1 MVTGMQA
8 NESLNLAIRCID
20 ALRKVFGGNKN
31 ILGGFRSRARDGPSS
46 IYYSGLTYTIAY
58 IASKASKEKISGDEL
73 MKQALTEPDV
83 GALFEKWKNKNTAE
97 KEAYELYGA
106 CLMRAI
112 REVAKL
118 DNANDLLTLLKVL
131 NDPGRQ
137 ILVTNKVLEFAE
149 WLKRLAEAS
158 IPG

>member
-1 MVTGMQA
+1 
-8 NESLNLAIRCID
+8 
-20 ALRKVFGGNKN
+20 
-31 ILGGFRSRARDGPSS
+31 
-46 IYYSGLTYTIAY
+46 
-58 IASKASKEKISGDEL
+58 
-73 MKQALTEPDV
+73 
-83 GALFEKWKNKNTAE
+83 
-97 KEAYELYGA
+97 
-106 CLMRAI
+106 MRAI

>member
-1 MVTGMQA
+1 MQRS
-8 NESLNLAIRCID
+8 ESLDLAIRCIET
-20 ALRKVFGGNKN
+20 LKRVFGDRKQV
-31 ILGGFRSRARDGPSS
+31 LDGFRTRARHVPSS
-46 IYYSGLTYTIAY
+46 IYYGGLTYTIAY
-58 IASKASKEKISGDEL
+58 VASKASKDRYSGVDL
-73 MKQALTEPDV
+73 MTQALTEPDL
-83 GALFEKWKNKNTAE
+83 GALFERWKGIVE

-112 REVAKL
+112 KEVAKM
-118 DNANDLLTLLKVL
+118 DGVNDLVSLLKVL

-137 ILVTNKVLEFAE
+137 VIVTNKVLEFAE

>member
-1 MVTGMQA
+1 MQA

-20 ALRKVFGGNKN
+20 ALKKVFGGNKN
-31 ILGGFRSRARDGPSS
+31 ILDGFRSRARDGPSS

-58 IASKASKEKISGDEL
+58 IASKASKERISGDEL

-83 GALFEKWKNKNTAE
+83 GALFERWKNENTVKE
-97 KEAYELYGA
+97 EAYELYGA

-112 REVAKL
+112 REVAKM

-137 ILVTNKVLEFAE
+137 ILVTNKVL
-149 WLKRLAEAS
+149 
-158 IPG
+158 

>member
-20 ALRKVFGGNKN
+20 ALKKVFGGNKN
-31 ILGGFRSRARDGPSS
+31 ILDGFRSRARDGPSS

-58 IASKASKEKISGDEL
+58 IASKASKERISGDEL
-73 MKQALTEPDV
+73 MRQALTEPDV
-83 GALFEKWKNKNTAE
+83 GALFEKWKNTAE

>member
-1 MVTGMQA
+1 MQA
-8 NESLNLAIRCID
+8 NESLNLAIRCIE
-20 ALRKVFGGNKN
+20 ALRKVFGENKS
-31 ILGGFRSRARDGPSS
+31 IMDGFRSRARDGPSS
-46 IYYSGLTYTIAY
+46 IYYGGLTYTIAY
-58 IASKASKEKISGDEL
+58 IASKASKERISGDEL

-83 GALFEKWKNKNTAE
+83 GALFEKWRNIAE
-97 KEAYELYGA
+97 REAYELYGA

-137 ILVTNKVLEFAE
+137 ILTTNKVLEFAE

>member
-1 MVTGMQA
+1 MHRS
-8 NESLNLAIRCID
+8 EPLDLAIRCIET
-20 ALRKVFGGNKN
+20 LKRVFSEEQE
-31 ILGGFRSRARDGPSS
+31 ILKRFRSRARDVPSS
-46 IYYSGLTYTIAY
+46 IYYGGLTYAIAY
-58 IASKASKEKISGDEL
+58 IASKASKEKASGIDL
-73 MKQALTEPDV
+73 MTEALGGQDID
-83 GALFEKWKNKNTAE
+83 ALFQRWKSNEYIE

-118 DNANDLLTLLKVL
+118 DGVNDLISLLKVL

-137 ILVTNKVLEFAE
+137 VIVTNKVLEFAE
-149 WLKRLAEAS
+149 LLKRLAEAS

>member
-1 MVTGMQA
+1 MQRS
-8 NESLNLAIRCID
+8 ESLDLAIRCIE
-20 ALRKVFGGNKN
+20 ALKRVFGDKER
-31 ILGGFRSRARDGPSS
+31 ILDGFKTRARHVPSS

-58 IASKASKEKISGDEL
+58 VASKASKDKYSGVNL
-73 MKQALTEPDV
+73 MTQALTKSDL
-83 GALFEKWKNKNTAE
+83 GALFESWKNENTVKE
-97 KEAYELYGA
+97 EAYELYGA

-112 REVAKL
+112 REVAKM
-118 DNANDLLTLLKVL
+118 DGINDLLTLLKVL

-158 IPG
+158 ISG

>member
-1 MVTGMQA
+1 MQRS
-8 NESLNLAIRCID
+8 ESLDLAIRCIE
-20 ALRKVFGGNKN
+20 ALKRVFGDRKQV
-31 ILGGFRSRARDGPSS
+31 LDGFRTRARHVPSS
-46 IYYSGLTYTIAY
+46 IYYGGLTYTIAY
-58 IASKASKEKISGDEL
+58 VASKASKEKASGIDL
-73 MKQALTEPDV
+73 MTQALTEPDL
-83 GALFEKWKNKNTAE
+83 GALFEKWRGIAE

-112 REVAKL
+112 KEVAKL
-118 DNANDLLTLLKVL
+118 DGVNDLISLLKVL

-137 ILVTNKVLEFAE
+137 VIVTNKVLEFAE

>member
-1 MVTGMQA
+1 MQRS
-8 NESLNLAIRCID
+8 ESLDLAIRCIE
-20 ALRKVFGGNKN
+20 ALKGIFGDRKQV
-31 ILGGFRSRARDGPSS
+31 LEGFRTRARQVPSS
-46 IYYSGLTYTIAY
+46 IYYGGLTYAIAY
-58 IASKASKEKISGDEL
+58 VASKASKEKASGIDL
-73 MKQALTEPDV
+73 MTEALRMQDID
-83 GALFEKWKNKNTAE
+83 ALFQRWKLNDYIE

-112 REVAKL
+112 KEVAKL
-118 DNANDLLTLLKVL
+118 DGVNDLISLLKVL

-137 ILVTNKVLEFAE
+137 VIVTNKVLEFAE

>member
-1 MVTGMQA
+1 MQRS
-8 NESLNLAIRCID
+8 ESLDLAIRCIE
-20 ALRKVFGGNKN
+20 ALKRVFGDRKQV
-31 ILGGFRSRARDGPSS
+31 LDGFRTRARHVPSS

-58 IASKASKEKISGDEL
+58 VASKASKDGYSGVDL
-73 MKQALTEPDV
+73 MTQALTELDL
-83 GALFEKWKNKNTAE
+83 GALFEEWKRKGIAE
-97 KEAYELYGA
+97 REAYELYGA

-118 DNANDLLTLLKVL
+118 DGVNDLISLLKVL

-137 ILVTNKVLEFAE
+137 VIVTNKVLEFAE

-158 IPG
+158 IPR

>member
-20 ALRKVFGGNKN
+20 ALKKVFGGNKN
-31 ILGGFRSRARDGPSS
+31 ILDGFRSRARDGPSS

-58 IASKASKEKISGDEL
+58 IASKASKERISGDEL

-83 GALFEKWKNKNTAE
+83 GALFEKWRNIAE
-97 KEAYELYGA
+97 REAYELYGA

-137 ILVTNKVLEFAE
+137 ILTTNKVLEFAE

>member
-1 MVTGMQA
+1 MQA
-8 NESLNLAIRCID
+8 NESLNLAIRCIE
-20 ALRKVFGGNKN
+20 ALKKVFGGNKN
-31 ILGGFRSRARDGPSS
+31 ILDGFRSRARDGPSS

-58 IASKASKEKISGDEL
+58 IASKASKERVSGDEL

-83 GALFEKWKNKNTAE
+83 GALFEKWRNIAE
-97 KEAYELYGA
+97 REAYELYGA

-158 IPG
+158 ISG

>member
-1 MVTGMQA
+1 MQA
-8 NESLNLAIRCID
+8 NESLNLAIRCIE
-20 ALRKVFGGNKN
+20 ALRKVFGENKS
-31 ILGGFRSRARDGPSS
+31 ILDGFRSRARDGPSS
-46 IYYSGLTYTIAY
+46 IYYGGLTYTIAY
-58 IASKASKEKISGDEL
+58 ITSKASKERVSGDEL

-83 GALFEKWKNKNTAE
+83 WVLFEKWRNIAE

-112 REVAKL
+112 REVTKL

-137 ILVTNKVLEFAE
+137 ILTTNKVLEFAE

>member
-31 ILGGFRSRARDGPSS
+31 ILDGFRSRARDGPSS

-83 GALFEKWKNKNTAE
+83 GALFEKWKKNTAE